1 MSQVKMLIV
10 IYASLGVQL
19 RLILMKMEFIGM
31 SKREAL
37 KAIEG
42 REIVRITYIENAK
55 QVPKDLIITL
65 KDENGKR
72 EKYWLGFDKHSRRI
86 STQF

>member
-1 MSQVKMLIV
+1 MN
-10 IYASLGVQL
+10 
-19 RLILMKMEFIGM
+19 FIGM

-42 REIVRITYIENAK
+42 KEIIRITYIENSK
-55 QVPKDLIITL
+55 QVPKDLVITL

-72 EKYWLGFDKHSRRI
+72 EKYWLDFDKHSRRI
-86 STQF
+86 RHQF